1 MSMDQKRQIFSAD
14 RMLYRRRDLRKTTTK
29 AEKIFWNVVRRKNL
43 GFKFKRQFSVDNYVV
58 DFYCPDKK
66 LAIELDGEIHKQRIK
81 YDEYRTNYL
90 KAYGITEIRFLNKE
104 ISDNLENVVNKLNSL
119 LCLGERTKERG

>member
-1 MSMDQKRQIFSAD
+1 MDQKRQIFSAD